1 MSAVQV
7 VLDDVDKR
15 KKNQSPAAKSGKS
28 SPAAK
33 SDAGEDDE
41 YVKALI
47 RAELGTLA

>member
-1 MSAVQV
+1 MMQMAHEPLAVT
-7 VLDDVDKR
+7 
-15 KKNQSPAAKSGKS
+15 SGKN